1 MIRLRDRMREDLELR
16 GFRANTIDIYLR
28 CARRF
33 VDYFNLPPSKLGA
46 AEVRRFGLHLLREA
60 GVSASTVSV
69 YAAAIRFLYCVTLK
83 RPEVVTVGAREDTD
97 APSSGAERRGS
108 RASAR
113 GPPDRK
119 IPCHGHARVRRGVA
133 RR

>member
-16 GFRANTIDIYLR
+16 GFSANTIDIYLR

-46 AEVRRFGLHLLREA
+46 SEVRRFGLHLLREA
-60 GVSASTVSV
+60 RVSASTVNV

-83 RPEVVTVGAREDTD
+83 RPEVVTGLVHVTTPLRL
-97 APSSGAERRGS
+97 PRVLSGVE
-108 RASAR
+108 
-113 GPPDRK
+113 
-119 IPCHGHARVRRGVA
+119 VA
-133 RR
+133 RLLAALVLTGRTDIPLE